1 MDEALGLPSEK
12 AAKVALRTQQIIA
25 EESGIPYTV
34 DPLAGSY
41 TIEKMTQE
49 LYDSS
54 MALITEI
61 DDKGGML
68 ECIEEGW
75 VQSQIMDSAYK
86 FQKEVETNERT
97 IVGVNRYLDKETED
111 TEERTKLNEQAIE
124 EQINKLSIL
133 RQNRPQ
139 ITDYLDKIEQKANTD
154 ENLMPYIIEAVS
166 AKVTIGEICNSL
178 RKVWGEYKPKTI
190 L

>member
-1 MDEALGLPSEK
+1 
-12 AAKVALRTQQIIA
+12 
-25 EESGIPYTV
+25 
-34 DPLAGSY
+34 
-41 TIEKMTQE
+41 
-49 LYDSS
+49 
-54 MALITEI
+54 
-61 DDKGGML
+61 
-68 ECIEEGW
+68 
-75 VQSQIMDSAYK
+75 MDSAYK

-111 TEERTKLNEQAIE
+111 TEETTKLNEQSIE

-139 ITDYLDKIEQKANTD
+139 ITDYLEKIEQKALTD